1 MREYQVFNHVTGE
14 MSTRHVPSDAR
25 GLADSI
31 ALQLTDTH
39 WYIDLPRVLVTITNT
54 KTGNA
59 VEITKA
65 SFYEI

>member
-14 MSTRHVPSDAR
+14 MDFRHFPGDAR
-25 GLADSI
+25 NLGDSI
-31 ALQLTDTH
+31 AYQLFSTH
-39 WYIDLPRVLVTITNT
+39 WDIDLPRVLVTITNT
-54 KTGNA
+54 ATGNA